1 MRCARVSHAGAAGG
15 TAVRRSGSCLPVLP
29 NGGDASLH
37 FPIPWGDRLG
47 IQTYVSH
54 VAPCVIAH
62 VGDTQRVFVPLNAK
76 QVTSWPL
83 VNLATVPN
91 FIAYLRISQRI
102 FFRRQKTN
110 FTSCSQS

>member
-47 IQTYVSH
+47 IQTIGTNLCESRRTVRNRTCRRHAARLRASKCETSH
-54 VAPCVIAH
+54 VMAA
-62 VGDTQRVFVPLNAK
+62 R
-76 QVTSWPL
+76 
-83 VNLATVPN
+83 
-91 FIAYLRISQRI
+91 
-102 FFRRQKTN
+102 
-110 FTSCSQS
+110 